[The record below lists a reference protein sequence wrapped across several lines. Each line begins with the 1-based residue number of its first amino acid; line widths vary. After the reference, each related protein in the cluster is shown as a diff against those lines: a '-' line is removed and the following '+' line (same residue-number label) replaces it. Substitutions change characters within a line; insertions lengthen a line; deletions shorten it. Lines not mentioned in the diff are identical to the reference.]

1 MLSSSRIR
9 WSISSLFS
17 ILPLSFALHL
27 PFAPARLTSPFNH
40 ATGPPISPTR
50 PYPIP
55 YTHPPLVLSLQTHY
69 PLHRPVPLSRT
80 ATIHMLISAKAQLD
94 REITEQGSAHD
105 IGYGRV
111 VIEDGVQIFFNSGPD
126 FTIGDGS
133 AALRGILTMIA
144 TGLLE
149 TKEMVLDLTEGEHDK
164 FLGSLQIS
172 KYVSGKG
179 IGASRTR
186 LESKI

>member
-1 MLSSSRIR
+1 
-9 WSISSLFS
+9 
-17 ILPLSFALHL
+17 
-27 PFAPARLTSPFNH
+27 
-40 ATGPPISPTR
+40 
-50 PYPIP
+50 
-55 YTHPPLVLSLQTHY
+55 
-69 PLHRPVPLSRT
+69 
-80 ATIHMLISAKAQLD
+80 MLISAKAQLD